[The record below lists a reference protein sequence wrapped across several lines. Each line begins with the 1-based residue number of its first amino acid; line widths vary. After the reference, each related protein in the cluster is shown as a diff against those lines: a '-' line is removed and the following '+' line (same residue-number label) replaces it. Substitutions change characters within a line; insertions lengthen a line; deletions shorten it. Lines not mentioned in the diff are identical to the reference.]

1 MTLAFSPGWNNIDMP
16 QARILVVDDDQDI
29 CHLLSRFLT
38 KNGYEVATAGR
49 GSVAKDLLASHHF
62 DLVLCDHRLPDT
74 DGLKM
79 LQHIRSTSPGTQVI
93 IITGYSEVRLA
104 VDLMRQGAFDYI
116 GKPLYPDELLMRV
129 QDALAAKEHPRTEMA
144 AGRPPVPSHKAGPV
158 FVEGT
163 GASSRAIAKHIAVV
177 APTDMTVLIT
187 GETGTGKEYVAKR
200 IHQQSKRCNGPFVAL
215 DCGALPKEIAGS
227 ELFGHMKGSFTGAV
241 NDRVGSFEQAHGG
254 TLFLDEIGNLTYEN
268 QLKLLRVLQERRI
281 RRIGGTKD
289 IEVDVRILVA
299 TNEDLNKA
307 VSEGRFREDLL
318 HRIQEFTIHLLP
330 LRERKEDIPH
340 FARHFM
346 ELANARLGRSVTG
359 FEEQAMQ
366 HLMEHTWSGNLRE
379 LGNVVKRAVLL
390 STGPLIN
397 LECLPAVV
405 LSGRNAATTAAAPT
419 PSGGPSDEGLRGVA
433 HQAERDAILLMLE
446 RNGFNKSRTAAQLN
460 IDRKTLYNKLRAFG
474 LKL

>member
-1 MTLAFSPGWNNIDMP
+1 MP
-16 QARILVVDDDQDI
+16 QAQILVVDDDQDI

-38 KNGYEVATAGR
+38 KNGYTVATAGR
-49 GSVAKDLLASHHF
+49 GSVAKELLAGRHF

-79 LQHIRSTSPGTQVI
+79 LQHIRSTSPTTQVI

-104 VDLMRQGAFDYI
+104 VELMRQGAFDYI

-129 QDALAAKEHPRTEMA
+129 QDALGIKEGSHTAPDGATRPAAAPR
-144 AGRPPVPSHKAGPV
+144 VAGPV

-163 GASSRAIAKHIAVV
+163 GASSRAIAKHIAMV

-200 IHQQSKRCNGPFVAL
+200 IHQQSKRSNGPFIAL

-227 ELFGHMKGSFTGAV
+227 ELFGHTKGAFTGAV
-241 NDRVGSFEQAHGG
+241 SDRVGSFEQAQGG

-281 RRIGGTKD
+281 RRIGGARD

-299 TNEDLNKA
+299 TNEDLDKA

-318 HRIQEFTIHLLP
+318 HRVQEFTIHLLP
-330 LRERKEDIPH
+330 LRERKEDIKH
-340 FARHFM
+340 FALHFM
-346 ELANARLGRSVTG
+346 EMANARLGRSVTG
-359 FEEQAMQ
+359 FEEAALE
-366 HLMEHTWSGNLRE
+366 HLMSHAWSGNLRE

-397 LECLPAVV
+397 VECLPAVV
-405 LSGRNAATTAAAPT
+405 LSGKSARTPT
-419 PSGGPSDEGLRGVA
+419 PSAKGSDTPQQEGLRGVA
-433 HQAERDAILLMLE
+433 HQAERDAILLTLE
-446 RNGFNKSRTAAQLN
+446 RNGFNKSRTAEQLN

-474 LKL
+474 LNI